1 MNNVE
6 AYSIATP
13 RAVVYILYVGSR
25 RDPAI
30 CCATFNGQDPF
41 SRVYRTHL
49 EISTKYHQ
57 NKTFP
62 ATQQ

>member
-30 CCATFNGQDPF
+30 CCVTFNGQGPF
-41 SRVYRTHL
+41 SRV
-49 EISTKYHQ
+49 
-57 NKTFP
+57 
-62 ATQQ
+62 